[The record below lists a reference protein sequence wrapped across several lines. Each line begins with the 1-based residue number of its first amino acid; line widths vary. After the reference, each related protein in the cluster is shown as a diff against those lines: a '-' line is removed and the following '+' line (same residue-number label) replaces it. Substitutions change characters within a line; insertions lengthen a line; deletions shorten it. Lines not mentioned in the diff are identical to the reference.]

1 MPEERNDK
9 VRPKPETTTN
19 KESLLKL
26 VTKDNKSLRQSLAL
40 IGITT
45 VLLGILIWIFLRGLE
60 RPALIITVIGGFI
73 LVVDGLIS
81 LATVRKAI
89 FGRRGRYGLN
99 TAIVFIL
106 VLVIAIL
113 LNITLYVSSNKPNPA
128 GWLRIDTTAT
138 KQFLLEEQVVNT
150 LENDGVEQAK
160 NKCNSSVGPVANLC
174 FNALEKA
181 ENGADAAEK
190 TLDQT
195 GSIEMASLEKNMT
208 WISLCIATAP
218 MLGFLGTVWGMIQA
232 FNDIKM
238 ANDISPAV
246 VAGGI
251 SVALLTTAFGLV
263 VAVVLQILQN
273 AVMYIIDN
281 QIVTMQKSTTM
292 LLNAIGK
299 GNLKK

>member
-1 MPEERNDK
+1 MVQLFID
-9 VRPKPETTTN
+9 
-19 KESLLKL
+19 
-26 VTKDNKSLRQSLAL
+26 
-40 IGITT
+40 G
-45 VLLGILIWIFLRGLE
+45 
-60 RPALIITVIGGFI
+60 GGFMWPI
-73 LVVDGLIS
+73 LFIFIIGFVFVGERLYHLIKGLSANEQFAMDVAETLNNSGVDE
-81 LATVRKAI
+81 AKAKCDA
-89 FGRRGRYGLN
+89 
-99 TAIVFIL
+99 AI
-106 VLVIAIL
+106 
-113 LNITLYVSSNKPNPA
+113 
-128 GWLRIDTTAT
+128 
-138 KQFLLEEQVVNT
+138 
-150 LENDGVEQAK
+150 
-160 NKCNSSVGPVANLC
+160 GPVANLC
-174 FNALEKA
+174 YNALEKA
-181 ENGADAAEK
+181 DDGVDAAEK

-281 QIVTMQKSTTM
+281 QIVTLQKSTTM

-299 GNLKK
+299 KTKNSF